1 MRRLAVGLLLGSVV
15 ALVLVASLAGCT
27 TGDDDGSGVGDP
39 SHDEVA
45 AAVCGTL
52 VAWVD
57 EVAAG
62 TDLLNAAARA
72 DADAEA
78 EAEADEV
85 YEAWAELMATLTD
98 GLRVQVRALPVP
110 EGAVGERL
118 RADLEAG
125 AEAARAEVD
134 DVAAE
139 VAAVPEGESLSGR
152 FGVLL
157 VGMEKAMAV
166 VEPPVFDYG
175 DADLAAAFA
184 AEPDCEHVTEP

>member
-1 MRRLAVGLLLGSVV
+1 MRRLAVGLVFG
-15 ALVLVASLAGCT
+15 VLVGGAALGCAT
-27 TGDDDGSGVGDP
+27 DEGADGP
-39 SHDEVA
+39 SDEQVA

-57 EVAAG
+57 DVAAG

-72 DADAEA
+72 DTDAGTAQGADG
-78 EAEADEV
+78 V
-85 YEAWAELMATLTD
+85 YAAWAELMATLTD
-98 GLRVQVRALPVP
+98 GLAVQVRTLPVP
-110 EGAVGERL
+110 EGGVGERL
-118 RADLEAG
+118 RSDLEAG

-139 VAAVPEGESLSGR
+139 VAAVPEGESVRGR

-184 AEPDCEHVTEP
+184 AEPACEHVTEP